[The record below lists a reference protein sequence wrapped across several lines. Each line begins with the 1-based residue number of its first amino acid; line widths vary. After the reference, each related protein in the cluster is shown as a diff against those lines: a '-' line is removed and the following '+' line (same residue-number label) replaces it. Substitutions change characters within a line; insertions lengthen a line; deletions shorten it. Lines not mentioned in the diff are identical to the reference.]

1 MFVSTMNNKGYT
13 NDPTGSTR
21 QMLIIPKDM
30 DNDDMLTID
39 VKRLFSLITVRIDYV
54 NGTSRILTLNRFK
67 RAKFYI
73 TKRLKKKINRIVI
86 YDTVEELEGPDH
98 A

>member
-1 MFVSTMNNKGYT
+1 MFVSTMTNKGYT

-21 QMLIIPKDM
+21 QVTIIPKNV
-30 DNDDMLTID
+30 DNDDTLIID

-54 NGTSRILTLNRFK
+54 NGVSRILTLDKFK
-67 RAKFYI
+67 HAKFRI
-73 TKRLKKKINRIVI
+73 TKRLAEKIDRIAI
-86 YDTVEELEGPDH
+86 YDTVEDLGGPDH